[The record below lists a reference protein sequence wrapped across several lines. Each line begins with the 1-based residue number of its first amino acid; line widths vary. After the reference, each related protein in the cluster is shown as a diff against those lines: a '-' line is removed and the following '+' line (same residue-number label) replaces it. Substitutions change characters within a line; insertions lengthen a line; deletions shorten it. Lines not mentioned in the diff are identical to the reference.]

1 VRDLVRQS
9 VVRILLLCFVVAAG
23 DAAYA
28 PRSSAKELQQ
38 NVGDTQQKSSQP
50 AKYPATP
57 EKPAEKHSTPEDRQ
71 RLVTI
76 AHKLE
81 ASPLD
86 PALAPERQWAVN
98 FVTAAPDVHVRI
110 CPALLG
116 DLRRPKYKYRS
127 EISEQLLIS
136 SAAFV
141 IEHPGQADDYRAQSV
156 GGMEGVL
163 KAYSAIIKTE
173 PQATAKS
180 LDVLLAKQGEGKLA
194 DAVWE
199 IAKSCQ

>member
-1 VRDLVRQS
+1 VRDPVRKS
-9 VVRILLLCFVVAAG
+9 AVTILLLCFIVAGARALYVPG
-23 DAAYA
+23 N
-28 PRSSAKELQQ
+28 SAKEPSQ
-38 NVGDTQQKSSQP
+38 NAASTQQKSPVQ
-50 AKYPATP
+50 P
-57 EKPAEKHSTPEDRQ
+57 EKTAEKHSTPEDRQ
-71 RLVTI
+71 RLVAI

-86 PALAPERQWAVN
+86 PTLSPERQWAVN
-98 FVTAAPDVHVRI
+98 FAIAAPDVHVRV

-127 EISEQLLIS
+127 EISAQLLIS
-136 SAAFV
+136 NGAFV
-141 IEHPGQADDYRAQSV
+141 IEHPEQADDYRAQSV

-163 KAYSAIIKTE
+163 KAYSAIIKAE

-180 LDVLLAKQGEGKLA
+180 LDVLLAKQREGKLA

-199 IAKSCQ
+199 IVKTCQ

>member
-1 VRDLVRQS
+1 VRDPVRKS
-9 VVRILLLCFVVAAG
+9 AVTILLLCFIVAGARALYVPG
-23 DAAYA
+23 N
-28 PRSSAKELQQ
+28 SAKEPSQ
-38 NVGDTQQKSSQP
+38 NAASTQQKSPVQ
-50 AKYPATP
+50 P
-57 EKPAEKHSTPEDRQ
+57 EKTAEKHSTPEDRQ
-71 RLVTI
+71 RLVAI

-86 PALAPERQWAVN
+86 PTLSPERQWAVN
-98 FVTAAPDVHVRI
+98 FAIAAPDVHVRV

-127 EISEQLLIS
+127 EISAQLLIS
-136 SAAFV
+136 NGAFV
-141 IEHPGQADDYRAQSV
+141 IEHPEQADDYRAQTV

-163 KAYSAIIKTE
+163 KAYSAIIKAE

-180 LDVLLAKQGEGKLA
+180 LDVLLAKQREGKLA

-199 IAKSCQ
+199 IVKTCQ

>member
-1 VRDLVRQS
+1 VRDFVRKS
-9 VVRILLLCFVVAAG
+9 AVTTLFMYFIAAG
-23 DAAYA
+23 GRELPA
-28 PRSSAKELQQ
+28 PGNSAPALTQ
-38 NVGDTQQKSSQP
+38 NTAPARQKSSVQP
-50 AKYPATP
+50 Q
-57 EKPAEKHSTPEDRQ
+57 KPSEKHSTPEERQ
-71 RLVTI
+71 RLVAI

-81 ASPLD
+81 AAPLD

-98 FVTAAPDVHVRI
+98 FVIAAPDVHVRI
-110 CPALLG
+110 CPAMLG

-141 IEHPGQADDYRAQSV
+141 IEHPDQADNDRAQSA
-156 GGMEGVL
+156 GGRQGVL
-163 KAYSAIIKTE
+163 KAYSAIIKAE

-180 LDVLLAKQGEGKLA
+180 LDTLLEKQREGKLA

-199 IAKSCQ
+199 IAKTCQ

>member
-1 VRDLVRQS
+1 VRDPVRKS
-9 VVRILLLCFVVAAG
+9 AVTILLLCFIVAGARALYVPG
-23 DAAYA
+23 N
-28 PRSSAKELQQ
+28 SAKEPSQ
-38 NVGDTQQKSSQP
+38 NAAATQQKPPVQ
-50 AKYPATP
+50 P
-57 EKPAEKHSTPEDRQ
+57 EKPAEKHSIPEDRQ
-71 RLVTI
+71 RLVAI

-86 PALAPERQWAVN
+86 PTLAPERQWAVN
-98 FVTAAPDVHVRI
+98 FAIAAPDVHVRV

-127 EISEQLLIS
+127 EISAQLLIS
-136 SAAFV
+136 NAAFV
-141 IEHPGQADDYRAQSV
+141 IEHPEQADDYRAQSV

-163 KAYSAIIKTE
+163 KAYSAIIKAE

-180 LDVLLAKQGEGKLA
+180 LDVLLAKQREGKLA

-199 IAKSCQ
+199 IVKTCQ